1 MRIRLIRKVYKISM
15 KAGFSPL
22 YYIQNLIRINT
33 KMNKMSPIISSSELK
48 NLSTE
53 NLIILDARA
62 GKDMHQNYLE
72 KHIKGARFIDLDKD
86 LAEIGEDAAFG
97 GRHPLPVVEKFAGT
111 LADLG
116 ISKDSRM
123 VIYDDKNGANAA
135 ARAWWMLRAFGF
147 EKVQV
152 LDGGIQ
158 AAEQNGIEFSSG
170 EETFEKVPF
179 IEKDHWILPV
189 VSLEGVENELKNNSS
204 VVIDVRDAYRYRGE
218 SEPIDL
224 VAGHIPGAI
233 NIPFSENLDE
243 NGNFLKPEALK
254 EKYSQLLQGKP
265 EHLII
270 HCGSGVTAC
279 HTILAL
285 DYAGFSIPD
294 LYVGSWSEW
303 SRREGKEIAK
313 DI

>member
-1 MRIRLIRKVYKISM
+1 
-15 KAGFSPL
+15 
-22 YYIQNLIRINT
+22 
-33 KMNKMSPIISSSELK
+33 MSPILSPSELK

-53 NLIILDARA
+53 NLVILDARV
-62 GKDMHQNYLE
+62 GKDVYQNYLN

-86 LAEIGEDAAFG
+86 LANIGEDAAFG
-97 GRHPLPVVEKFAGT
+97 GRHPLPGVEKFMQT
-111 LADLG
+111 LSDLG
-116 ISKDSRM
+116 ISEDSHI
-123 VIYDDKNGANAA
+123 VVYDDKNGSNAA
-135 ARAWWMLRAFGF
+135 ARAWWMLRASGF

-152 LDGGIQ
+152 LDSSFQ
-158 AAEQNGIEFSSG
+158 NAEKEGLEFTSG
-170 EETFEKVPF
+170 EEYFKKTELTKR
-179 IEKDHWILPV
+179 ENWLLPI
-189 VSLEGVENELKNNSS
+189 SMLEEVENEIVNTSS
-204 VVIDVRDAYRYRGE
+204 TVIDVRDAYRYKGE

-243 NGNFLKPEALK
+243 NGNFLSPEILK
-254 EKYSQLLQGKP
+254 EKYSKLLQGKP
-265 EHLII
+265 ENLII

-285 DYAGFSIPD
+285 EYAGFKIPP

-313 DI
+313 EN

>member
-1 MRIRLIRKVYKISM
+1 
-15 KAGFSPL
+15 
-22 YYIQNLIRINT
+22 
-33 KMNKMSPIISSSELK
+33 MSPILSPSELK
-48 NLSTE
+48 KLPTE
-53 NLIILDARA
+53 NLVILDART
-62 GKDMHQNYLE
+62 GKDVRQSYLE

-97 GRHPLPVVEKFAGT
+97 GRHPLPSINKFAET
-111 LADLG
+111 LSNLG
-116 ISKDSRM
+116 ISEDSH
-123 VIYDDKNGANAA
+123 VIVYDDKNGSNAA
-135 ARAWWMLRAFGF
+135 ARAWWMLKSFGF
-147 EKVQV
+147 ADAQV
-152 LDGGIQ
+152 LDGGMQ
-158 AAEQNGIEFSSG
+158 AAEKEGLEFSSG
-170 EETFEKVPF
+170 EEAFGKAPLIGKE
-179 IEKDHWILPV
+179 DWSLPV
-189 VSLEGVENELKNNSS
+189 TSLEGVEDELKNDSS
-204 VVIDVRDAYRYRGE
+204 TVIDVRDAYRYKGE

-243 NGNFLKPEALK
+243 NGMFLSPEALK
-254 EKYSQLLQGKP
+254 TKYEQLLQGKP

-285 DYAGFSIPD
+285 DHAGFPIPD

-313 DI
+313 EV

>member
-1 MRIRLIRKVYKISM
+1 
-15 KAGFSPL
+15 
-22 YYIQNLIRINT
+22 
-33 KMNKMSPIISSSELK
+33 MSPIISPSELK

-53 NLIILDARA
+53 NLVILDARV
-62 GKDMHQNYLE
+62 GKDVYQNYLN

-86 LAEIGEDAAFG
+86 LANIGEDAAYG
-97 GRHPLPVVEKFAGT
+97 GRHPLPEIEKFMQT
-111 LADLG
+111 LSDLG
-116 ISKDSRM
+116 ISEDSHI
-123 VIYDDKNGANAA
+123 VVYDDKNGANAA
-135 ARAWWMLRAFGF
+135 ARVWWMLKASGF

-152 LDGGIQ
+152 LDGGFQ
-158 AAEQNGIEFSSG
+158 NAEKEGLEFTSVEEYFKKTELTKRQN
-170 EETFEKVPF
+170 
-179 IEKDHWILPV
+179 WLLPV
-189 VSLEGVENELKNNSS
+189 SILEEVENEIVNTSS
-204 VVIDVRDAYRYRGE
+204 AVIDVRDAYRYKGE

-243 NGNFLKPEALK
+243 RGNFLSPEILK
-254 EKYSQLLQGKP
+254 EKYSKLLQGKP
-265 EHLII
+265 ENLII

-285 DYAGFSIPD
+285 EYAGFKIPS

-313 DI
+313 GN

>member
-1 MRIRLIRKVYKISM
+1 
-15 KAGFSPL
+15 
-22 YYIQNLIRINT
+22 
-33 KMNKMSPIISSSELK
+33 MSPIISSFELK
-48 NLSTE
+48 NIPGE
-53 NLIILDARA
+53 NLIILDART
-62 GKDMHQNYLE
+62 GKEVKQNYLD

-86 LAEIGEDAAFG
+86 LAEIGENAAFG
-97 GRHPLPVVEKFAGT
+97 GRHPLPSVDKFAET
-111 LADLG
+111 LSNLG
-116 ISKDSRM
+116 IASNSHL
-123 VIYDDKNGANAA
+123 VVYDDKNASNAA
-135 ARAWWMLRAFGF
+135 ARAWWMLRSFGF
-147 EKVQV
+147 KNVQV
-152 LDGGIQ
+152 LDGGMQ
-158 AAEQNGIEFSSG
+158 AAEKAGLEFASG
-170 EETFEKVPF
+170 EEIFEKASL
-179 IEKDHWILPV
+179 IKKDHWSFPV
-189 VSLEGVENELKNNSS
+189 SSLEVVENELENDSS
-204 VVIDVRDAYRYRGE
+204 TVIDVRDAYRYKGE

-243 NGNFLKPEALK
+243 SGNFLSPEILK
-254 EKYSQLLQGKP
+254 EKYSQFLKDKP

-285 DYAGFSIPD
+285 DYAGFPVPD

>member
-1 MRIRLIRKVYKISM
+1 
-15 KAGFSPL
+15 
-22 YYIQNLIRINT
+22 
-33 KMNKMSPIISSSELK
+33 MSPIISPSELK

-53 NLIILDARA
+53 NLIILDART
-62 GKDMHQNYLE
+62 GKEVKQNYLE

-97 GRHPLPVVEKFAGT
+97 GRHPLPSVEKFAET
-111 LADLG
+111 LSNLG
-116 ISKDSRM
+116 VTENSH
-123 VIYDDKNGANAA
+123 VVVYDDKNASNAA
-135 ARAWWMLRAFGF
+135 ARAWWMLRSFGLAN
-147 EKVQV
+147 VQV
-152 LDGGIQ
+152 LDGGMQ
-158 AAEQNGIEFSSG
+158 AAEKNNFEFSSG
-170 EETFEKVPF
+170 EEIFNKAVL
-179 IEKDHWILPV
+179 IEKNQWNLPV
-189 VSLEGVENELKNNSS
+189 SSLETVENDLAGNSS
-204 VVIDVRDAYRYRGE
+204 IVIDVRDAYRYRGE

-243 NGNFLKPEALK
+243 NGNFLSPVVLK
-254 EKYSQLLQGKP
+254 EKYSQLLKNTP

-285 DYAGFSIPD
+285 DYAGFPMPD

-313 DI
+313 DM

>member
-1 MRIRLIRKVYKISM
+1 
-15 KAGFSPL
+15 
-22 YYIQNLIRINT
+22 
-33 KMNKMSPIISSSELK
+33 MSPIISPSDLK
-48 NLSTE
+48 NLPVE
-53 NLIILDARA
+53 NLILLDART
-62 GKDMHQNYLE
+62 GKDVKQNYLE

-86 LAEIGEDAAFG
+86 LAEIGENAAFG
-97 GRHPLPVVEKFAGT
+97 GRHPLPSVEKFSET
-111 LADLG
+111 LSDLG
-116 ISKDSRM
+116 IYEGAHL
-123 VIYDDKNGANAA
+123 VVYDDKNASNAA
-135 ARAWWMLRAFGF
+135 ARAWWMLRSFGF
-147 EKVQV
+147 ENVQV
-152 LDGGIQ
+152 LDGGMQ
-158 AAEQNGIEFSSG
+158 AAEKAGLEFSSG
-170 EETFEKVPF
+170 EEKFDKVSS
-179 IEKDHWILPV
+179 IKKDHWSLPV
-189 VSLEGVENELKNNSS
+189 SSLEIVESDLNNNSS
-204 VVIDVRDAYRYRGE
+204 TVIDVRDAYRYKGE

-243 NGNFLKPEALK
+243 NGNFLSPEVLK
-254 EKYSQLLQGKP
+254 EKYGKLLENKP

-285 DYAGFSIPD
+285 DYAGFPIPD

>member
-1 MRIRLIRKVYKISM
+1 
-15 KAGFSPL
+15 
-22 YYIQNLIRINT
+22 
-33 KMNKMSPIISSSELK
+33 MSPIISPSELK

-53 NLIILDARA
+53 NLIILDART
-62 GKDMHQNYLE
+62 GKEIRQNYLE

-97 GRHPLPVVEKFAGT
+97 GRHPLPSVEKFAET
-111 LADLG
+111 LSNLG
-116 ISKDSRM
+116 ITENSHLI
-123 VIYDDKNGANAA
+123 VYDDKNASNAA
-135 ARAWWMLRAFGF
+135 ARAWWMLRSFGL
-147 EKVQV
+147 ENVQV
-152 LDGGIQ
+152 LDGGMQ
-158 AAEQNGIEFSSG
+158 AAEKNDFEFSSG
-170 EETFEKVPF
+170 EEVFNKAVL
-179 IEKDHWILPV
+179 IEKKQWNLPIS
-189 VSLEGVENELKNNSS
+189 SLEIVENDLADNSS
-204 VVIDVRDAYRYRGE
+204 TVIDVRDAYRYRGE

-243 NGNFLKPEALK
+243 NGNFLSPVVLK
-254 EKYSQLLQGKP
+254 EKYGQLLKNNP

-285 DYAGFSIPD
+285 DYAGFPMPD

-313 DI
+313 EV

>member
-1 MRIRLIRKVYKISM
+1 
-15 KAGFSPL
+15 
-22 YYIQNLIRINT
+22 
-33 KMNKMSPIISSSELK
+33 MSPIISPSELK
-48 NLSTE
+48 SVFQNP

-62 GKDMHQNYLE
+62 GKAVYQTYLG

-86 LAEIGEDAAFG
+86 LASIGEDAAFG
-97 GRHPLPVVEKFAGT
+97 GRHPLPAVEKFVET
-111 LADLG
+111 LSKLG
-116 ISKDSRM
+116 ISESSHI

-135 ARAWWMLRAFGF
+135 ARAWWMLKSFGF
-147 EKVQV
+147 ENVQV
-152 LDGGIQ
+152 LDGGLQ
-158 AAEQNGIEFSSG
+158 SAEKEGIEFSSG
-170 EETFEKVPF
+170 EETVEKSSV
-179 IEKDHWILPV
+179 IKKEEWLLSVKT
-189 VSLEGVENELKNNSS
+189 LEDVENELSNHSS
-204 VVIDVRDAYRYRGE
+204 TVIDVRDAYRYKGE

-243 NGNFLKPEALK
+243 NGNFLKPDVLK
-254 EKYSQLLQGKP
+254 EKYAEFLKDQPQ
-265 EHLII
+265 HLII

-285 DYAGFSIPD
+285 DYAGFPIPD

-313 DI
+313 EI